1 MNLLIIDPRFFCC
14 AQNHYEDKVDV
25 RPRRVELAFPEM
37 HANVHSPTCRY
48 EHREELV
55 LGMDNEPHALF
66 QQHPPRMDL
75 IWAKVLGN
83 VMPHPSSKLH

>member
-1 MNLLIIDPRFFCC
+1 MKSLIIDPRSFC
-14 AQNHYEDKVDV
+14 HYEDKVDV
-25 RPRRVELAFPEM
+25 RPRRVEFTLPEI
-37 HANVHSPTCRY
+37 HANVHSPTCSY

-75 IWAKVLGN
+75 IWAKVLGKS
-83 VMPHPSSKLH
+83 MPHASSKLH